1 MRRCFPAANLTLQL
15 AFDRTLCFVFAKQS
29 VAAQCNIQIR
39 IGEGCGRSHRPAVLR
54 HNHLA
59 QRAHPRA
66 RQLRVVHTQP
76 MTLNQMPLCLE
87 ISSCNGFLLL
97 NLWFSA
103 VWNDERSAHADPDR
117 ASLEAVKRSFDL
129 FDIKSDD
136 PTDTQISFVT
146 PSICF
151 RVG

>member
-1 MRRCFPAANLTLQL
+1 
-15 AFDRTLCFVFAKQS
+15 
-29 VAAQCNIQIR
+29 
-39 IGEGCGRSHRPAVLR
+39 
-54 HNHLA
+54 
-59 QRAHPRA
+59 
-66 RQLRVVHTQP
+66 

-117 ASLEAVKRSFDL
+117 ASLEAVKRSSDL